1 MDICYRSKLQF
12 VRDPLELT
20 NRGNWDINELLIA
33 AQRKYKNPS
42 VCICFR
48 VHTRNSGGRNVKIF
62 LFSPVVCVLLLT
74 LLCNILSLRLETMFI
89 ITILTYLAVH
99 CNSNMQVIG
108 MRVCILLVDR
118 PGWARSARVTCVT

>member
-1 MDICYRSKLQF
+1 M
-12 VRDPLELT
+12 
-20 NRGNWDINELLIA
+20 
-33 AQRKYKNPS
+33 
-42 VCICFR
+42 
-48 VHTRNSGGRNVKIF
+48 KIF

-99 CNSNMQVIG
+99 YNSNMQVIG
-108 MRVCILLVDR
+108 MRVCTLLVDR